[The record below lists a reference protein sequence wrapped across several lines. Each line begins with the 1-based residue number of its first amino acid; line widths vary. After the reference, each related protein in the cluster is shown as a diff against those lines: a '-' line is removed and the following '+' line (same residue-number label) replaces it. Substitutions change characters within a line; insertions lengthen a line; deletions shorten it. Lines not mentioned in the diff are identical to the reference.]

1 MGKFKFSDETLEHIF
16 SKERTREVPIKYQS
30 IMVHVIEEVL
40 GETGNAYEFQSVG
53 TYEQADISD
62 TRKLLH
68 PVCVMQERA
77 EVE

>member
-40 GETGNAYEFQSVG
+40 GETGNAYDFSPL
-53 TYEQADISD
+53 D
-62 TRKLLH
+62 L
-68 PVCVMQERA
+68 
-77 EVE
+77 

>member
-16 SKERTREVPIKYQS
+16 SKERTMEVPIKYQS

-40 GETGNAYEFQSVG
+40 GETDNAYEFQSVG

-62 TRKLLH
+62 T
-68 PVCVMQERA
+68 
-77 EVE
+77 